1 MAEEPI
7 ENEGNVTPLKPV
19 VETPAERAAKIMA
32 EKVPLR
38 DVGSSLQRIAAE
50 LARGNA
56 LAAEQISLTQHQLG
70 LTQRCIDLLAGQMN
84 NGPQVQMAM
93 LERFGT
99 MFEPIL
105 DLMTRKETRPPQI
118 RAEPVPHAPVEKT
131 GDGYRVSGDPN
142 AAELRDAD

>member
-1 MAEEPI
+1 MAEETS
-7 ENEGNVTPLKPV
+7 EDQGNVTPLKAV
-19 VETPAERAAKIMA
+19 VETPAERAAKIMV

-38 DVGSSLQRIAAE
+38 DVGTSLQRIAAE
-50 LARGNA
+50 LARSNA
-56 LAAEQISLTQHQLG
+56 LAAEQIQLTQHQLG
-70 LTQRCIDLLAGQMN
+70 LTQRCIDLLSGQMT

-105 DLMTRKETRPPQI
+105 EMMTRKETRPPQI
-118 RAEPVPHAPVEKT
+118 RAEPVARAPVEKT

-142 AAELRDAD
+142 GAEPRDAD